1 MGSCHIHADIHCGI
15 HRCDENYWLELTNK
29 NPQKIFTKPILEW
42 WHNHGRKDLPWQKD
56 KSPYKTWI
64 SEIMLQQTQVKTVIP
79 YFLKFMSEYPTVNK
93 LASAQESEV
102 MSHWSGLGY
111 YSRARNLHKS
121 AAIIKKDYSGR
132 FPQQYDQIIAL
143 PGIGPSTAGAILSLN
158 KIEPRAIMDGNVKR
172 VLSRHFFIEGD
183 LSKGDLKKRMWLLS
197 ESCIP
202 DDEYDVF
209 TQAIMDIGAT
219 VCMPKKYKCEK
230 CPVNMSCIAKKKNKV
245 EFVPQK
251 KAKKKK
257 RKTEYNFVVIRSKDG
272 YLMELRDSNGIWPG
286 LWSFPVLEVNE
297 KIGTWVAL
305 NLGAD
310 GPYDINYMDQFTH
323 SLSHIDI
330 TINPVLIDI
339 SEYKKNNIKKNMIF
353 FKPEKIRSLGI
364 SKAVKKIIDRL

>member
-1 MGSCHIHADIHCGI
+1 MGSCHIHADIHYCI
-15 HRCDENYWLELTNK
+15 HRRDKNYWLELTNK

-56 KSPYKTWI
+56 KSLYKTWI

-79 YFLKFMSEYPTVNK
+79 YFLKFISEYPTVDK
-93 LASAQESEV
+93 LANAEESEV

-121 AAIIKKDYSGR
+121 AAIIKNDYAGR

-183 LSKGDLKKRMWLLS
+183 LSKSDVIKKMWLLS

-202 DDEYDVF
+202 ENEYDVF

-219 VCMPKKYKCEK
+219 VCMPKNYQCEK
-230 CPVNMSCIAKKKNKV
+230 CPVNVSCIAKKRNKV
-245 EFVPQK
+245 EFIPQK
-251 KAKKKK
+251 KAKKRK
-257 RKTEYNFVVIRSKDG
+257 RKAEYNFIVIRSRDG
-272 YLMELRDSNGIWPG
+272 YLLELRDSTGIWPS
-286 LWSFPVLEVNE
+286 LWSFPALEVNE
-297 KIGTWVAL
+297 KIGTWIDL
-305 NLGAD
+305 NVGINE
-310 GPYDINYMDQFTH
+310 PYKINYMDQFTH

-330 TINPVLIDI
+330 TINPILIDI
-339 SEYKKNNIKKNMIF
+339 SEHKEHKIKKDMILVE
-353 FKPEKIRSLGI
+353 PEKIRSLGI

>member
-1 MGSCHIHADIHCGI
+1 
-15 HRCDENYWLELTNK
+15 
-29 NPQKIFTKPILEW
+29 
-42 WHNHGRKDLPWQKD
+42 
-56 KSPYKTWI
+56 
-64 SEIMLQQTQVKTVIP
+64 MLQQTQVKTVIP
-79 YFLKFMSEYPTVNK
+79 YFLKFISEYPTVDK
-93 LASAQESEV
+93 LANAEESEV

-121 AAIIKKDYSGR
+121 AAIIKNDYAGR

-183 LSKGDLKKRMWLLS
+183 HSQSDVIKRMWLLS

-202 DDEYDVF
+202 ENEYDVF

-219 VCMPKKYKCEK
+219 VCMPKNYQCEK
-230 CPVNMSCIAKKKNKV
+230 CPVNVSCIAKKRNKV
-245 EFVPQK
+245 EFIPQK

-257 RKTEYNFVVIRSKDG
+257 RKAEYNFIVIRSRDG
-272 YLMELRDSNGIWPG
+272 YLLELRDSNGIWPG
-286 LWSFPVLEVNE
+286 LWSFPALEVNE
-297 KIGTWVAL
+297 KIGTWIDL
-305 NLGAD
+305 NVGINE
-310 GPYDINYMDQFTH
+310 PYKINYMDQFTH

-330 TINPVLIDI
+330 TINPILIDI
-339 SEYKKNNIKKNMIF
+339 SKYKEYKIKKDMIF
-353 FKPEKIRSLGI
+353 AEPEKIRSLGI